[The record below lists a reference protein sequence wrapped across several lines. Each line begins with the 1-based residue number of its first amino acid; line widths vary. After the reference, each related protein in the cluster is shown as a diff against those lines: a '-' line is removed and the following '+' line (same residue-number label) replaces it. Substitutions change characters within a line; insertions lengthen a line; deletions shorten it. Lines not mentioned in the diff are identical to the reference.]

1 MPEGVNLSRWF
12 KNAAFIAPLGIVQD
26 HTDPSLG
33 AIDWSLAAAFHSPAN
48 ASAGCAQIRAL
59 LAPKSCRRFIAEH
72 WETSPHVVRGAALHS
87 EAGAGLGFGGGLLR
101 VAELARLARHW
112 EFKVAAD
119 HAQVRM
125 IPENS
130 FSHDEAGWADGAP
143 VRAADLRRAH
153 ARNCTVVMHNVELYH
168 PPIGAL
174 ALALMRTFGVYSQS
188 NVYYS
193 PPGVAAAVH
202 AHQDAQSVFVVQCV
216 GAKRWEL
223 FEPPQRWQLQNSG
236 KGGDV
241 ARRPTSPHR
250 SSASLCTR
258 DVLVP
263 RGTYHRTS
271 TAPSSG
277 ATLHVTS
284 GVETGA
290 TTSPGSRCSRR
301 RTRRWSP
308 TPTPT
313 CGT

>member
-1 MPEGVNLSRWF
+1 MQGRHGDAAHFRW
-12 KNAAFIAPLGIVQD
+12 LV
-26 HTDPSLG
+26 G

-59 LAPKSCRRFIAEH
+59 LALKSCRRFIAEH

-87 EAGAGLGFGGGLLR
+87 EAGARGSDSAAGCCASPTWRGWR
-101 VAELARLARHW
+101 AHW

-130 FSHDEAGWADGAP
+130 FSHDEAGVGRRRAGACGRP
-143 VRAADLRRAH
+143 APRAH

-223 FEPPQRWQLQNSG
+223 FEPPQRWRCAGGGQRG

-241 ARRPTSPHR
+241 APAADLAAPLLDVTLYPG
-250 SSASLCTR
+250 
-258 DVLVP
+258 DVLFVP

-284 GVETGA
+284 GVETDTDDFTWFSLLSEA
-290 TTSPGSRCSRR
+290 AASLVADSDADVRR
-301 RTRRWSP
+301 S
-308 TPTPT
+308 
-313 CGT
+313 